1 MILKEINTFN
11 KIFLC
16 IISLLILSCT
26 TRLNIKIKE
35 KIEKSSVQLEHV
47 QFYNSERIVLRRR
60 FRLAPRRPENG
71 RKEEQV
77 DEASG
82 KVKFRK
88 GKFIEKLIIR
98 KNTPGVF
105 IKEEEGK
112 FFVSFEKGESKYF
125 AFKEFHGN
133 YLLDYKNTGG
143 KCTIEYDGKTYKVI
157 KGFEAYLMLK
167 KKSRFVMDKKRR
179 YIKGRKID

>member
-47 QFYNSERIVLRRR
+47 QFYNSERIVLRRS
-60 FRLAPRRPENG
+60 L

>member
-1 MILKEINTFN
+1 MKLKGINTFT
-11 KIFLC
+11 KIFFCLAP
-16 IISLLILSCT
+16 LLLLSCT

-35 KIEKSSVQLEHV
+35 KIENSTVQLEHV
-47 QFYNSERIVLRRR
+47 QYYNSERIVLRRS
-60 FRLAPRRPENG
+60 L

-105 IKEEEGK
+105 VREEEGK
-112 FFVSFEKGESKYF
+112 IFISFEKGESKYLP
-125 AFKEFHGN
+125 FKEFHGN
-133 YLLDYKNTGG
+133 YLLDYKDSGG
-143 KCTIEYDGKTYKVI
+143 TSTIEYDGKTYSVI
-157 KGFEAYLMLK
+157 KGFESYLMLK
-167 KKSRFVMDKKRR
+167 KKSRFIMDKKRR
-179 YIKGRKID
+179 YLKGRKID